1 MIQEILPYLNF
12 TQLIVVLTFGYFLI
26 YYNGKEIIQ
35 RLLLLI
41 LCLALFAEVLN
52 LFLLV
57 VNKEI
62 YIGFVYSVSAL
73 LFNSL
78 WLLLSIKIFERD
90 YVLKLLA
97 SYVVLALVNLFFYEG
112 LKYFN
117 HFTFIIGAM
126 MYVAI
131 FIKESFF
138 HLKGENLTFFH
149 SNSYFLLF
157 CPIVFMLGYSI
168 LSSFNNRIINST
180 IVFHGIAL
188 YDIIG
193 YFINFIYYSLLI
205 VFCYRESK
213 IEKKEY
219 K

>member
-1 MIQEILPYLNF
+1 MFKEILPYLNF
-12 TQLIVVLTFGYFLI
+12 TQLIVVLTFGYFLL
-26 YYNGKEIIQ
+26 YYNGKEVIQ

-41 LCLALFAEVLN
+41 LCLALFVEVLN

-62 YIGFVYSVSAL
+62 YIGFVYSLTAL

-78 WLLLSIKIFERD
+78 WLLLSSKILERD
-90 YVLKLLA
+90 YIRKLLA
-97 SYVVLALVNLFFYEG
+97 GYILLAVINLFFYEG

-117 HFTFIIGAM
+117 HFTFIFGAM
-126 MYVAI
+126 IYVAI

-138 HLKGENLTFFH
+138 HLKNENLSFFL
-149 SNSYFLLF
+149 SNGYFLLF

-188 YDIIG
+188 YNIIG
-193 YFINFIYYSLLI
+193 YFINSIYYTLLL
-205 VFCYRESK
+205 VYCYRENK
-213 IEKKEY
+213 IGERKI
-219 K
+219 